1 MLDLRNNT
9 PVHCLILDFMVY
21 ELTINPKLIALA
33 AAGAAVLGLDLKE
46 ALLRPVVQ
54 PKPQN
59 GEPETKPTR

>member
-1 MLDLRNNT
+1 
-9 PVHCLILDFMVY
+9 MVY

-59 GEPETKPTR
+59 GEAMQPITK